1 MSLPVRQFLSVIR
14 LNRGKLVGFSFVPC
28 QAALAADAAFQADA
42 FQAPSVA
49 SVEISRPTA
58 VRTFFEGREGYWP
71 YRKLRVCPQV

>member
-49 SVEISRPTA
+49 SVEISRPIA